1 MVNQILKSF
10 KTRNVMAKEKL
21 TDEYQSNLSN
31 DEMVELAKQQHAT
44 KQVSDYK
51 FPTEVVDLPSKGLV
65 YPEDNPLASG
75 KVEMKYMT
83 AKEED
88 ILTTQS
94 YIKDGSVLDRLFQ
107 SLIIGNGEGAPIK
120 YIDLT
125 TGDKNAVMIA
135 ARVLGYG
142 KDYKVEIQD
151 PFSDNKQEEVIDLT
165 QFEAAD
171 YDGKNQTELHKNE
184 FEYELPKSK
193 RKITFMAMT
202 ESKERK
208 VKHQIKDLEK
218 KQRKLKD
225 VTSRELTTRL
235 KNMILSVDGESDT
248 SLINSFVDNELFAID
263 SQALRNYINEVVP
276 DMDLNYEFVSEE
288 TGERREM
295 LLPMD
300 VTFFWPSSKL

>member
-1 MVNQILKSF
+1 MS
-10 KTRNVMAKEKL
+10 KENL

-31 DEMVELAKQQHAT
+31 DEMVELAKKQYET

-51 FPTEVVDLPSKGLV
+51 FPTELVDLPSKGLI
-65 YPEDNPLASG
+65 YPKDNPLSSG

-94 YIKDGSVLDRLFQ
+94 YIKDGTVLDRLFQ
-107 SLIIGNGEGAPIK
+107 SLIIGNGDGTPIK

-125 TGDKNAVMIA
+125 TGDKNAIMIA

-151 PFSDNKQEEVIDLT
+151 PFSDSKQEETIDLT
-165 QFEAAD
+165 QFENVE
-171 YDGKNQTELHKNE
+171 YDGSNQTELHKNE
-184 FEYELPKSK
+184 FEFELPKSK
-193 RKITFMAMT
+193 RKITFQAMT

-208 VKHQIKDLEK
+208 VKHQIKAIEK
-218 KQRKLKD
+218 ASRKTKD

-235 KNMILSVDGESDT
+235 KNMILSVDGESDET
-248 SLINSFVDNELFAID
+248 IIKNFVDNELFALD
-263 SQALRNYINEVVP
+263 SQSLRAYINDIIP
-276 DMDLNYEFVSEE
+276 DIDLTYEFVSEE

-300 VTFFWPSSKL
+300 AGFFWPSSKL

>member
-1 MVNQILKSF
+1 MS
-10 KTRNVMAKEKL
+10 KEKL

-31 DEMVELAKQQHAT
+31 DEMVELAKQKFET

-51 FPTEVVDLPSKGLV
+51 FPTEVVDLPSKGLI
-65 YPEDNPLASG
+65 YPKDNPLSFG

-107 SLIIGNGEGAPIK
+107 SLIIGNGDGQNIK
-120 YIDLT
+120 YTDLT
-125 TGDKNAVMIA
+125 TGDKNSIMIA

-151 PFSDNKQEEVIDLT
+151 PFSDEKQEEVIDLT
-165 QFEAAD
+165 QFESNE
-171 YDGKNQTELHKNE
+171 YDGSKQTELHKNE
-184 FEYELPKSK
+184 FEFVLPKSK
-193 RKITFMAMT
+193 RKLTFMAMT

-208 VKHQIKDLEK
+208 VKHQIKELER
-218 KQRKLKD
+218 KQRKTKD
-225 VTSRELTTRL
+225 VTSKELTTRL

-248 SLINSFVDNELFAID
+248 ATINSFVDNELFAMD
-263 SQALRNYINEVVP
+263 SQSLRAYINEVVP
-276 DMDLNYEFVSEE
+276 DMDLNYEFISEE
-288 TGERREM
+288 TGEGREM

>member
-1 MVNQILKSF
+1 MS
-10 KTRNVMAKEKL
+10 KENL

-31 DEMVELAKQQHAT
+31 DEMVELAKKQYET

-51 FPTEVVDLPSKGLV
+51 FPTELVDLPSKGLI
-65 YPEDNPLASG
+65 YPKDNPLSSG

-94 YIKDGSVLDRLFQ
+94 YIKDGTVLDRLFQ
-107 SLIIGNGEGAPIK
+107 SLIIGNGDGTPIK

-125 TGDKNAVMIA
+125 TGDKNAIMIA

-151 PFSDNKQEEVIDLT
+151 PFTDNKQEEVIDLT
-165 QFEAAD
+165 QFENSE
-171 YDGKNQTELHKNE
+171 YDGSNQTELHKNE
-184 FEYELPKSK
+184 FEFELPKSK
-193 RKITFMAMT
+193 RKITFQAMT

-208 VKHQIKDLEK
+208 VKHQIKAIEK
-218 KQRKLKD
+218 ASRKTKD

-235 KNMILSVDGESDT
+235 KNMILSVDGESDEN
-248 SLINSFVDNELFAID
+248 IIKNFVDNELFALD
-263 SQALRNYINEVVP
+263 SQSLRAYINDIIP
-276 DMDLNYEFVSEE
+276 DIDLTYEFVSEE

-300 VTFFWPSSKL
+300 AGFFWPSSKL

>member
-1 MVNQILKSF
+1 
-10 KTRNVMAKEKL
+10 MA
-21 TDEYQSNLSN
+21 DS
-31 DEMVELAKQQHAT
+31 
-44 KQVSDYK
+44 K
-51 FPTEVVDLPSKGLV
+51 FPSEIIDLPSEGKL
-65 YPEDNPLASG
+65 YPEGHPLKEG
-75 KVEMKYMT
+75 KVEVKYMT

-94 YIKDGSVLDRLFQ
+94 YIKDGTVLDRLFQ
-107 SLIIGNGEGAPIK
+107 SLIIGNGDGTPIK

-151 PFSDNKQEEVIDLT
+151 PFSDNKQTETIDLT
-165 QFEAAD
+165 QFESID

-184 FEYELPKSK
+184 FEFELPKSK

-208 VKHQIKDLEK
+208 VKHQVKELER

-225 VTSRELTTRL
+225 ATSRELTTRL
-235 KNMILSVDGESDT
+235 KNMILSVDGEGDT
-248 SLINSFVDNELFAID
+248 ATIKNFVDNELFALD
-263 SQALRNYINEVVP
+263 SQSLRAYINEVVP

>member
-1 MVNQILKSF
+1 MS
-10 KTRNVMAKEKL
+10 KENL

-31 DEMVELAKQQHAT
+31 DEMVELAKKQYET

-51 FPTEVVDLPSKGLV
+51 FPTELVDLPSKGLI
-65 YPEDNPLASG
+65 YPKDNPLSSG

-94 YIKDGSVLDRLFQ
+94 YIKDGTVLDRLFQ
-107 SLIIGNGEGAPIK
+107 SLIIGNGDGTPIK

-125 TGDKNAVMIA
+125 TGDKNAIMIA

-151 PFSDNKQEEVIDLT
+151 PFTDNKQEEVIDLT
-165 QFEAAD
+165 QFENSE
-171 YDGKNQTELHKNE
+171 YDGSNQTELHKNE
-184 FEYELPKSK
+184 FEFELPKSK
-193 RKITFMAMT
+193 RKITFQAMT

-208 VKHQIKDLEK
+208 VKHQIKAIEK
-218 KQRKLKD
+218 ASRKTKD

-235 KNMILSVDGESDT
+235 KNMILSVDGESDET
-248 SLINSFVDNELFAID
+248 IIKNFVDNELFALD
-263 SQALRNYINEVVP
+263 SQSLRAYINDIIP
-276 DMDLNYEFVSEE
+276 DIDLTYEFVSEE

-300 VTFFWPSSKL
+300 AGFFWPSSKL

>member
-107 SLIIGNGEGAPIK
+107 SLIIGNGDGAPIK

-225 VTSRELTTRL
+225 ATSRELTTRL

-248 SLINSFVDNELFAID
+248 ATINSFVDNELFAID

>member
-1 MVNQILKSF
+1 
-10 KTRNVMAKEKL
+10 MAKEKL

>member
-1 MVNQILKSF
+1 
-10 KTRNVMAKEKL
+10 MAKEKL

-107 SLIIGNGEGAPIK
+107 SLIIGNGDGAPIK

-225 VTSRELTTRL
+225 ATSRELTTRL

-248 SLINSFVDNELFAID
+248 ATINSFVDNELFAID

>member
-1 MVNQILKSF
+1 MS
-10 KTRNVMAKEKL
+10 KENL

-31 DEMVELAKQQHAT
+31 DEMVELAKKQYET

-51 FPTEVVDLPSKGLV
+51 FPTELVDLPSKGLI
-65 YPEDNPLASG
+65 YPKDNPLSSG

-94 YIKDGSVLDRLFQ
+94 YIKDGTVLDRLFQ
-107 SLIIGNGEGAPIK
+107 SLIIGNGDGTPIK

-151 PFSDNKQEEVIDLT
+151 PFTDNKQEEVIDLT
-165 QFEAAD
+165 QFENSE
-171 YDGKNQTELHKNE
+171 YDGSNQTELHKNE
-184 FEYELPKSK
+184 FEFELPKSK
-193 RKITFMAMT
+193 RKITFQAMT

-208 VKHQIKDLEK
+208 VKHQIKAIEK
-218 KQRKLKD
+218 ASRKTKD

-235 KNMILSVDGESDT
+235 KNMILSVDGESDET
-248 SLINSFVDNELFAID
+248 IIKNFVDNELFALD
-263 SQALRNYINEVVP
+263 SQSLRAYINDIIP
-276 DMDLNYEFVSEE
+276 DIDLTYEFVSEE

-300 VTFFWPSSKL
+300 AGFFWPSSKL

>member
-1 MVNQILKSF
+1 MS
-10 KTRNVMAKEKL
+10 KEKL
-21 TDEYQSNLSN
+21 QDDYQSNVSN
-31 DEMVELAKQQHAT
+31 EEMIEIAKQQYEQ

-51 FPTEVVDLPSKGLV
+51 FPTEIVDLPSKGLI
-65 YPEDNPLASG
+65 YPKENPLSTG

-107 SLIIGNGEGAPIK
+107 SLIVSNGEGAPIK
-120 YIDLT
+120 YVDLT
-125 TGDKNAVMIA
+125 TGDKNSVMIA

-142 KDYKVEIQD
+142 KDYKVEVDD
-151 PFSDNKQEEVIDLT
+151 PYSDNKQEEVIDLT

-208 VKHQIKDLEK
+208 VKHQIKDLER

-235 KNMILSVDGESDT
+235 KNMILSVDGETDVSV
-248 SLINSFVDNELFAID
+248 INNFVDNELFAMD
-263 SQALRNYINEVVP
+263 SQSLRAYINEVVP

>member
-1 MVNQILKSF
+1 MS
-10 KTRNVMAKEKL
+10 KEKL

-31 DEMVELAKQQHAT
+31 DEMVELAKKQYET

-51 FPTEVVDLPSKGLV
+51 FPTEIVDLPSKGLV
-65 YPEDNPLASG
+65 YSKENPLSSG

-94 YIKDGSVLDRLFQ
+94 YIKDGTVLDRLFQ
-107 SLIIGNGEGAPIK
+107 SLILGNGDGVPIK

-125 TGDKNAVMIA
+125 TGDKNAIMIA

-171 YDGKNQTELHKNE
+171 YDGKNQIELHKNE

-193 RKITFMAMT
+193 RKIIFYVCVMNGRNQMT
-202 ESKERK
+202 MKWNVWATKEGRRSA
-208 VKHQIKDLEK
+208 IRGTTNTPWRMPK
-218 KQRKLKD
+218 KRSAKAVGLQ
-225 VTSRELTTRL
+225 
-235 KNMILSVDGESDT
+235 
-248 SLINSFVDNELFAID
+248 
-263 SQALRNYINEVVP
+263 P
-276 DMDLNYEFVSEE
+276 
-288 TGERREM
+288 
-295 LLPMD
+295 
-300 VTFFWPSSKL
+300 

>member
-1 MVNQILKSF
+1 
-10 KTRNVMAKEKL
+10 MAKEKL

-107 SLIIGNGEGAPIK
+107 SLIIGNGDGAPIK

>member
-1 MVNQILKSF
+1 MS
-10 KTRNVMAKEKL
+10 KENL

-31 DEMVELAKQQHAT
+31 DEMVELAKKQYET

-51 FPTEVVDLPSKGLV
+51 FPTELVDLPSKGLI
-65 YPEDNPLASG
+65 YPKDNPLSSG

-94 YIKDGSVLDRLFQ
+94 YIKDGTVLDRLFQ
-107 SLIIGNGEGAPIK
+107 SLIIGNGDGTPIK

-125 TGDKNAVMIA
+125 TGDKNAIMIA

-151 PFSDNKQEEVIDLT
+151 PFSDSKQEETIDLT
-165 QFEAAD
+165 QFENRE
-171 YDGKNQTELHKNE
+171 YDGSNQTELHKNE
-184 FEYELPKSK
+184 FEFELPKSK
-193 RKITFMAMT
+193 RKITFQAMT

-208 VKHQIKDLEK
+208 VKHQVKAIEK
-218 KQRKLKD
+218 ASRKTKD

-235 KNMILSVDGESDT
+235 KNMILSVDGESDEK
-248 SLINSFVDNELFAID
+248 IIKNFVDNELFALD
-263 SQALRNYINEVVP
+263 SQSLRAYIKDVIP
-276 DMDLNYEFVSEE
+276 DIDLQYEFVSDE

-300 VTFFWPSSKL
+300 AGFFWPSSNL

>member
-1 MVNQILKSF
+1 MS
-10 KTRNVMAKEKL
+10 KENL

-31 DEMVELAKQQHAT
+31 DEMVELAKKQYET

-51 FPTEVVDLPSKGLV
+51 FPTELVDLPSKGLI
-65 YPEDNPLASG
+65 YPKDNPLSSG

-94 YIKDGSVLDRLFQ
+94 YIKDGTVLDRLFQ
-107 SLIIGNGEGAPIK
+107 SLIIGNGDGTPIK

-125 TGDKNAVMIA
+125 TGDKNAIMIA

-151 PFSDNKQEEVIDLT
+151 PFTDNKQEEVIDLT
-165 QFEAAD
+165 QFENSE
-171 YDGKNQTELHKNE
+171 YDGSNQTELHKNE
-184 FEYELPKSK
+184 FEFELPKSK
-193 RKITFMAMT
+193 RKITFQAMT

-208 VKHQIKDLEK
+208 VKHQIKAIEK
-218 KQRKLKD
+218 ASRKTKD

-235 KNMILSVDGESDT
+235 KNMILSVDGESDET
-248 SLINSFVDNELFAID
+248 IIKNFVDNELFALD
-263 SQALRNYINEVVP
+263 SQSLRAYINDVIP
-276 DMDLNYEFVSEE
+276 DIDLQYEFVSDE

-300 VTFFWPSSKL
+300 AGFFWPSSKL

>member
-1 MVNQILKSF
+1 MS
-10 KTRNVMAKEKL
+10 KEKL

-31 DEMVELAKQQHAT
+31 EEMVELAKKQYET

-51 FPTEVVDLPSKGLV
+51 FPTEIIDLPSKGLV
-65 YPEDNPLASG
+65 YPKDNPLSSG

-94 YIKDGSVLDRLFQ
+94 YIKDGTVLDRLFQ
-107 SLIIGNGEGAPIK
+107 SLLVGNGDGTPIR
-120 YIDLT
+120 YIDIC
-125 TGDKNAVMIA
+125 TGDKNAIMIA

-142 KDYKVEIQD
+142 KDYKVQIDD
-151 PFSDNKQEEVIDLT
+151 PYSDNKQEESIDLT
-165 QFEAAD
+165 KFENKP
-171 YDGKNQTELHKNE
+171 YDGSAQIELHKNE

-193 RKITFMAMT
+193 RKITFQCLT

-208 VKHQIKDLEK
+208 IKHQVKALEK
-218 KQRKLKD
+218 QQRKMKD
-225 VTSRELTTRL
+225 STSKELTTRL
-235 KNMILSVDGESDT
+235 KNMILSVDGEYDEAV
-248 SLINSFVDNELFAID
+248 IKNFVDNELFAID
-263 SQALRNYINEVVP
+263 SQSLRAYINEVVP
-276 DMDLNYEFVSEE
+276 DVDLIYEFISEE

-300 VTFFWPSSKL
+300 SGFFWPSSKL